1 MSIKNKLVTAVTTA
15 GLLAGLFGSAFV
27 PAVRAVAD
35 NAATITCAADGDVA
49 YQTAADGIVYAPSGA
64 TVSCVVVIDRLTDGL
79 ATLTTTGGNT
89 IVSVPSVD
97 ASAGAADAH
106 ASDAAVIWTIN
117 AAGTSA
123 SANLNHITDDADET
137 ADDVIVTV
145 NVKLGSATGFLNV
158 YKGSSSGTELAD
170 IQFTPS
176 TDVAAVPSGSYS
188 QVSVACA
195 PFAAVAT
202 GDDIT
207 VSADNKV
214 VADTEN
220 TVNFLAA
227 DANLNTLV
235 AAGGTYCTS
244 STGIP
249 AVAAGGVYFMQV
261 KVYDAYGVAVPT
273 AANVVISATLSSGSP
288 AGVEV
293 IDFPSALG
301 GTDDDLT
308 DSLSETDG
316 LDYVMITGDGDA
328 GTTTVTV
335 TVGSL
340 TYTRTVIFLGS
351 VDTLTLSGPTHMA
364 AVGAERAGF
373 LDALGVVCK
382 DEAGTV
388 IGDGGGT
395 AALYTDGDLGG
406 CADTAL
412 SFEVLDGTADV
423 TSTYSD
429 DSGDTAVTETTVA
442 YEFNDEHIYIDSL
455 APGAG
460 AAFSDAADA
469 FSVAQDGNWSIPW
482 ELCQAG
488 DEGETRTINVKVGIL
503 ESNKVTITCVKNK
516 VKITSLTALA
526 TGTSGSA
533 TSGANGQTIKVSV
546 AATDGYGRPA
556 GTGSSFTLTAT
567 KSNADASFAAEAL
580 ASFGAGS
587 ATLTITLGTT
597 SGAQYVIYSA
607 TDSDTVTSGSQAFAQ
622 KISFTVSNG
631 ADALTARTISVGT
644 KGIVVTASGFAAGS
658 VVKFEVENAATG
670 VVRTYSRKA
679 NASGV
684 ATWKNA
690 TSALKYVTAYP
701 AADTSAITETIEVKR

>member
-27 PAVRAVAD
+27 PAVRGAVVAVA
-35 NAATITCAADGDVA
+35 
-49 YQTAADGIVYAPSGA
+49 
-64 TVSCVVVIDRLTDGL
+64 
-79 ATLTTTGGNT
+79 
-89 IVSVPSVD
+89 
-97 ASAGAADAH
+97 
-106 ASDAAVIWTIN
+106 ASDAGSLVWCNSADTDVDSTPAQADDTTCYAIAGATIDLAVQVGHVDTEGGTSDDTQTAGAYSVTASGTTIALLPAPSALGTWSLN
-117 AAGTSA
+117 GTSKVASVYTPANTPTDGAAGLTFNAFTVKVVAPAAGSTATVTLASTTPDVASMGAVTIIGVGSAAAGTVSGA
-123 SANLNHITDDADET
+123 WTVFAPSLLDADQ
-137 ADDVIVTV
+137 TV
-145 NVKLGSATGFLNV
+145 AGNAGLT
-158 YKGSSSGTELAD
+158 
-170 IQFTPS
+170 
-176 TDVAAVPSGSYS
+176 
-188 QVSVACA
+188 
-195 PFAAVAT
+195 
-202 GDDIT
+202 IT
-207 VSADNKV
+207 SADH
-214 VADTEN
+214 DG
-220 TVNFLAA
+220 AA
-227 DANLNTLV
+227 NTLV
-235 AAGGTYCTS
+235 AAAGSPFATS
-244 STGIP
+244 ATP
-249 AVAAGGVYFMQV
+249 AVAVDGTYVTNINV
-261 KVYDAYGVAVPT
+261 RDAYNAAVT
-273 AANVVISATLSSGSP
+273 GAYGRLTGSITGP
-288 AGVEV
+288 AGIACAAEDAAGATGSQSYTAKTTLV
-293 IDFPSALG
+293 ALA
-301 GTDDDLT
+301 DDDGDIECVAT
-308 DSLSETDG
+308 N
-316 LDYVMITGDGDA
+316 DGDA
-328 GTTTVTV
+328 GTSVMTV

-340 TYTRTVIFLGS
+340 TFTRTIVWLGGLDS
-351 VDTLTLSGPTHMA
+351 ITLSGPTHMA

-388 IGDGGGT
+388 IGDGGGLAT
-395 AALYTDGDLGG
+395 SYTDGDLGA
-406 CADTAL
+406 CIDTAL
-412 SFEVLDGTADV
+412 SFEVLEGTQDV
-423 TSTYSD
+423 TATYSD
-429 DSGDTAVTETTVA
+429 DSSNAAVTETTVA

-460 AAFSDAADA
+460 AAFSDAADD

-488 DEGETRTINVKVGIL
+488 DEGETRTLNAKVGVL
-503 ESNKVTITCVKNK
+503 ESNQVTITCVKNK

-556 GTGSSFTLTAT
+556 GTGSSFTFTAT
-567 KSNADASFAAEAL
+567 KSNADATFSAGASASFA
-580 ASFGAGS
+580 AGS

-607 TDSDTVTSGSQAFAQ
+607 TDSDTVTSGSQALAQ

-644 KGIVVTASGFAAGS
+644 KGILITASGFAAGS